1 MRAALLA
8 VAALIFA
15 LEAAPAN
22 AGIPRVASGG
32 CDSTEHRSFKLRVDF
47 RPMILG
53 NMRELG
59 ARSRSRASCAIMR

>member
-32 CDSTEHRSFKLRVDF
+32 CDSTEHRSFKLRVP
-47 RPMILG
+47 RQH
-53 NMRELG
+53 
-59 ARSRSRASCAIMR
+59 ARARGHVRAVPS